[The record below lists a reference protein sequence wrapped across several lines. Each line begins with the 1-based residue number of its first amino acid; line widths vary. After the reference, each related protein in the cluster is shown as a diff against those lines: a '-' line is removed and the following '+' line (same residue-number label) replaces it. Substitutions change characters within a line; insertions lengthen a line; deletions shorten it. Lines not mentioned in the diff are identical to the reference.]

1 MPEASENQSESQK
14 KQKFDPKLPPDK
26 SNPEDVYN
34 FVAKRISGPAFRNP
48 LKNFIDENCM
58 TFIDVDENTF
68 EQGELFKELNQL
80 LENLLQEVL
89 EDGQLTQED
98 FLQAAEKGITDP
110 KYKKYFN
117 QVINFGD
124 YNFFKTIMTK
134 RNYQIIKM
142 AEQQMANAQKMAEE
156 GQEQNKEEENYNNE
170 QRTKELVAKLL
181 EEEKKEYD
189 EAIKQSLE
197 EEDKRRRIAAIE
209 EEELRRALKNSL
221 MVQEKQ
227 KEEPEI
233 KKEEPKK
240 EEPKKEETK
249 KEPQKKIVPNV
260 ISSVSNFQFEG
271 LSKPEKN
278 EKPPQETKPEI
289 KPEIKK
295 SNPPPQNKFVLQSSN
310 LSIQIQSNP
319 YNQSQVQSKPEPESL
334 QKIEN
339 NKEEVKKE
347 IKPKEEPKN
356 EIKPEIEEKND
367 IIQKEE
373 LKGDIKDNNEEIKPK
388 KEERI
393 TRDFINVFDE
403 KKKTLK
409 PLGNIN
415 KGPNK
420 PSLLQDLQKKK
431 GNIKD
436 DIERIKIKNEKQ
448 KNETALD
455 IIKQSIEK
463 DKDKQ
468 NNNDIVNLEDDVGG
482 LLINDDN
489 DEEENKNEYVSK
501 HKIEFGKIEIPN
513 NFNGKIPEYTKE
525 KQEEL
530 KDFRNMVIKNKINE
544 RQNDFDDE
552 I

>member
-233 KKEEPKK
+233 KKDEPKK

-278 EKPPQETKPEI
+278 EKPPQEI

-295 SNPPPQNKFVLQSSN
+295 SNPLPQNKFVLQSSN

-373 LKGDIKDNNEEIKPK
+373 PKGDIKDNNEEIKPK

-455 IIKQSIEK
+455 IIKQSIDK

-530 KDFRNMVIKNKINE
+530 KDYRNMVIKNKINE
-544 RQNDFDDE
+544 RQNDFNDE

>member
-227 KEEPEI
+227 KEEPDI
-233 KKEEPKK
+233 KKDEPKK
-240 EEPKKEETK
+240 EEPKKEDPK

-271 LSKPEKN
+271 LSKPEKT
-278 EKPPQETKPEI
+278 EKPPQDIKPEI

-295 SNPPPQNKFVLQSSN
+295 SNPLPQNKFVLQSSN

-319 YNQSQVQSKPEPESL
+319 YNQTQVQSKPEPESL

-356 EIKPEIEEKND
+356 ELKPEIEEKND
-367 IIQKEE
+367 IIPKEE
-373 LKGDIKDNNEEIKPK
+373 PKEDIKDNNEEIKPK

-489 DEEENKNEYVSK
+489 EEEENKNEYVSK

-513 NFNGKIPEYTKE
+513 NSNGKIPEYTKE

-530 KDFRNMVIKNKINE
+530 KDYRNMVIKNKINE

>member
-26 SNPEDVYN
+26 SNPEEVYN

-227 KEEPEI
+227 KEEPDI
-233 KKEEPKK
+233 KKDEPKKDEPKK
-240 EEPKKEETK
+240 EEPK

-260 ISSVSNFQFEG
+260 ISSVSNFKFEG

-295 SNPPPQNKFVLQSSN
+295 SNPLPQNKFVLQSSN

-367 IIQKEE
+367 IIPKEE
-373 LKGDIKDNNEEIKPK
+373 TKEDIKDNNEEIKPK

-530 KDFRNMVIKNKINE
+530 KDYRNMVIKNKINE

>member
-1 MPEASENQSESQK
+1 M
-14 KQKFDPKLPPDK
+14 
-26 SNPEDVYN
+26 
-34 FVAKRISGPAFRNP
+34 
-48 LKNFIDENCM
+48 
-58 TFIDVDENTF
+58 
-68 EQGELFKELNQL
+68 
-80 LENLLQEVL
+80 
-89 EDGQLTQED
+89 
-98 FLQAAEKGITDP
+98 
-110 KYKKYFN
+110 
-117 QVINFGD
+117 
-124 YNFFKTIMTK
+124 
-134 RNYQIIKM
+134 
-142 AEQQMANAQKMAEE
+142 
-156 GQEQNKEEENYNNE
+156 
-170 QRTKELVAKLL
+170 
-181 EEEKKEYD
+181 
-189 EAIKQSLE
+189 
-197 EEDKRRRIAAIE
+197 
-209 EEELRRALKNSL
+209 
-221 MVQEKQ
+221 
-227 KEEPEI
+227 
-233 KKEEPKK
+233 
-240 EEPKKEETK
+240 
-249 KEPQKKIVPNV
+249 
-260 ISSVSNFQFEG
+260 SNFQFEG
-271 LSKPEKN
+271 LSKPEKS

-295 SNPPPQNKFVLQSSN
+295 SNPLPQNKFVLQSSN

-319 YNQSQVQSKPEPESL
+319 YNQSQVQSKPEPESQ

-367 IIQKEE
+367 IIPKEE
-373 LKGDIKDNNEEIKPK
+373 PKEDIKDNNEEIKPK

-489 DEEENKNEYVSK
+489 EEEENKNEYVSK

>member
-68 EQGELFKELNQL
+68 EQGEIFKELNQL

-271 LSKPEKN
+271 LSKPEKS

-295 SNPPPQNKFVLQSSN
+295 SNPLPQNKFVLQSSN

-319 YNQSQVQSKPEPESL
+319 YNQTQVQSKPEPESL

-367 IIQKEE
+367 IIKKEE
-373 LKGDIKDNNEEIKPK
+373 PKEEIKDNNEEIKPK

-468 NNNDIVNLEDDVGG
+468 NNNLEDDVGG

-489 DEEENKNEYVSK
+489 EEEDNKNEYVSK

-530 KDFRNMVIKNKINE
+530 KDYRNMVIKNKINE

>member
-48 LKNFIDENCM
+48 LKNFI
-58 TFIDVDENTF
+58 DENTF

-227 KEEPEI
+227 KEEPDI
-233 KKEEPKK
+233 KKDEPKKDEPKK
-240 EEPKKEETK
+240 EEPK

-295 SNPPPQNKFVLQSSN
+295 SNPLPQNKFVLQSSN

-373 LKGDIKDNNEEIKPK
+373 PKGDIKDNNEEIKPK

>member
-189 EAIKQSLE
+189 EAIKQSLA
-197 EEDKRRRIAAIE
+197 EEDRRRRIAAIE

-221 MVQEKQ
+221 MVSEKQ
-227 KEEPEI
+227 KEQKDEPEI

-240 EEPKKEETK
+240 SEPKK
-249 KEPQKKIVPNV
+249 
-260 ISSVSNFQFEG
+260 
-271 LSKPEKN
+271 
-278 EKPPQETKPEI
+278 
-289 KPEIKK
+289 
-295 SNPPPQNKFVLQSSN
+295 
-310 LSIQIQSNP
+310 
-319 YNQSQVQSKPEPESL
+319 
-334 QKIEN
+334 
-339 NKEEVKKE
+339 
-347 IKPKEEPKN
+347 
-356 EIKPEIEEKND
+356 
-367 IIQKEE
+367 
-373 LKGDIKDNNEEIKPK
+373 
-388 KEERI
+388 
-393 TRDFINVFDE
+393 
-403 KKKTLK
+403 
-409 PLGNIN
+409 
-415 KGPNK
+415 
-420 PSLLQDLQKKK
+420 
-431 GNIKD
+431 
-436 DIERIKIKNEKQ
+436 
-448 KNETALD
+448 
-455 IIKQSIEK
+455 
-463 DKDKQ
+463 
-468 NNNDIVNLEDDVGG
+468 
-482 LLINDDN
+482 
-489 DEEENKNEYVSK
+489 
-501 HKIEFGKIEIPN
+501 
-513 NFNGKIPEYTKE
+513 
-525 KQEEL
+525 
-530 KDFRNMVIKNKINE
+530 
-544 RQNDFDDE
+544 
-552 I
+552 

>member
-1 MPEASENQSESQK
+1 
-14 KQKFDPKLPPDK
+14 
-26 SNPEDVYN
+26 
-34 FVAKRISGPAFRNP
+34 
-48 LKNFIDENCM
+48 M

-240 EEPKKEETK
+240 EEPKIEETK

-278 EKPPQETKPEI
+278 EKPPQDIKPEI

-295 SNPPPQNKFVLQSSN
+295 SNPLPQNKFVLQSSN

-319 YNQSQVQSKPEPESL
+319 YNQSQVQSKPELESQ

-373 LKGDIKDNNEEIKPK
+373 PKEEIKDNKEEIKPK

-468 NNNDIVNLEDDVGG
+468 NNN
-482 LLINDDN
+482 
-489 DEEENKNEYVSK
+489 
-501 HKIEFGKIEIPN
+501 
-513 NFNGKIPEYTKE
+513 
-525 KQEEL
+525 
-530 KDFRNMVIKNKINE
+530 
-544 RQNDFDDE
+544 
-552 I
+552 